1 MYLESEN
8 FIVRKLKLEDEE
20 NIRALEESRPWAKGI
35 LKFAASI
42 PGGEKIKYV
51 ESLWED
57 YIKEDYFWCI
67 YRKDGQFC
75 GDVQLDKDSETEC
88 HFYIQLM
95 DEAKIEGFGKELFEQ
110 LIDEVVKE
118 SGAKHL
124 YFELWNDKDRSKEIF
139 EEVGYDMESGAWEY
153 DCK

>member
-8 FIVRKLKLEDEE
+8 FIVSKLKLEDED
-20 NIRALEESRPWAKGI
+20 NIRALEESRPWVKGI
-35 LKFAASI
+35 LEFNAFL
-42 PGGEKIKYV
+42 PEGEKIPYF
-51 ESLWED
+51 ESLWAD

-67 YRKDGQFC
+67 FRKDGQFC
-75 GDVQLDKDSETEC
+75 GDIQLDKDSQTEY

-95 DEAKIEGFGKELFEQ
+95 DDAKIEGFGKELFEQ

-124 YFELWNDKDRSKEIF
+124 EFELWNHKDRSKVIF
-139 EEVGYDMESGAWEY
+139 EEAGYNMESGAWEY
-153 DCK
+153 DC